1 MIPLRDANPSH
12 RTPYITIGL
21 IVTNILIFLYELSFQ
36 NDQQLVAFFYRW
48 GVVPAE
54 LMQGHPGELIN
65 IVTSMFLHGGWSHL
79 LGNMLYLWI
88 FGDNIED
95 RLGHGRF
102 LIFYLLGGF
111 VAIGAQV
118 ITDTNSMVPLIGA
131 SGAIAAVLG
140 AYLVEFPRARVLTL
154 IGYFTMHVPAIL
166 VLGFWFVLQFF
177 QGFASLGATDMVDG
191 GVAFF
196 AHIGGFVAGLIF
208 IRLFQIGIKR
218 EQVDWLGM

>member
-21 IVTNILIFLYELSFQ
+21 VVTNILIFLYELSFQ

-48 GVVPAE
+48 GVVPGE
-54 LMQGHPGELIN
+54 LMQGHPRELLN

-140 AYLVEFPRARVLTL
+140 GYLVEFPRARVLTL

-177 QGFASLGATDMVDG
+177 QGFASLGTADMVDG